1 MSDIINCYHK
11 NFSGGIGDFIKGS
24 VYLYSQAIKYGMS
37 IDMDWKHHPIG
48 KHIYSG
54 CKIKYNPKYIIDI
67 EDLQF
72 THKNK
77 NTMGYW
83 LHNILNSVAEDK
95 QFRPATISS
104 WYSKL
109 DSYPYNRINHINKY
123 QIGNRC
129 KEMIKNKIRFTKKIN
144 LLFEEQKLKNYG
156 ITHFRLGDR
165 HTLPK
170 IDENIKT
177 YDSVIS
183 NNYNLKEFNHD
194 YDYYYY
200 LIKKEKREN
209 NLENII
215 VMSDSNDFKRFI
227 SEESKNKKGISVL
240 HFNSGHTANQPGL
253 LKYTNFKKNV
263 TKDQY
268 KYTALDLKI
277 IINSLKNI
285 TYSCYN
291 WGSGFVVWPSKLYD
305 IPLDIKVLNNI
316 EEAKYV

>member
-1 MSDIINCYHK
+1 MSDIIHCYHK

-37 IDMDWKHHPIG
+37 IDIDWKYHPIG
-48 KHIYSG
+48 QYIYSG
-54 CKIKYNPKYIIDI
+54 CKQKYNPRYIIDI

-72 THKNK
+72 TNK
-77 NTMGYW
+77 NRNAMEYW
-83 LHNILNSVAEDK
+83 IQNILDSVAQDK
-95 QFRPATISS
+95 DLRPATISS

-109 DSYPYNRINHINKY
+109 DSYNDNDRVNYINKY

-129 KEMIKNKIRFTKKIN
+129 KQIIRNKIRFTKKIN

-156 ITHFRLGDR
+156 IIHFRLGDR

-170 IDENIKT
+170 INESIET
-177 YDSVIS
+177 YDSVVS
-183 NNYNLKEFNHD
+183 ENYNLKEFDHD

-200 LIKKEKREN
+200 LIKKEKRKN

-215 VMSDSNDFKRFI
+215 VMSDSNDFKKFI
-227 SEESKNKKGISVL
+227 NEESKHKKGISVL

-253 LKYTNFKKNV
+253 LKYTNFKKEV

-277 IINSLKNI
+277 IMNSFKNI
-285 TYSCYN
+285 SYSCYN
-291 WGSGFVVWPSKLYD
+291 WGSGFVIWPSKLCD
-305 IPLDIKVLNNI
+305 IPLKIKVLNENLH
-316 EEAKYV
+316 VL